1 MNLSDLMWYVFI
13 NGGTSVK
20 HPLRCGVYQVS
31 ALVPIYHLLYPSP
44 LSDIKRKFNSSYH
57 FYADVSHLYLFIQ
70 PTIPGDRDLPVS
82 DMESCVNES
91 NHWMLVNCPRSK

>member
-1 MNLSDLMWYVFI
+1 MNLSDLMWYVSI

-31 ALVPIYHLLYPSP
+31 ALVPIQHL

-82 DMESCVNES
+82 EMESCVNES